1 MGKEGYLRD
10 SNTTPLSV
18 LLRYRHQQPLHSG
31 FDVLSIWIPGNYCH
45 FGLRGNLHARPT
57 YLYEPTNS
65 WIRISDQH
73 GKK

>member
-31 FDVLSIWIPGNYCH
+31 FDVL
-45 FGLRGNLHARPT
+45 
-57 YLYEPTNS
+57 YLDPWELLSFWTP
-65 WIRISDQH
+65 W
-73 GKK
+73 